1 MVLILQVQPTSFG
14 CLLGFIIYPK
24 ILTMK
29 KKYVDLSHTIRDGG
43 ITYKGLPAPII
54 CDFLSRKDS
63 EAFYEKGTSFQ
74 IGKIEMVS
82 NTGTYI
88 DCPFHR
94 YEDGKDLSAI
104 ALDKIANLEGVLI
117 KIPSSK
123 ILAIGVEHFR
133 GKELK
138 NKAVLVFTGWS
149 EHWQTD
155 QYFED
160 HPYLTSEAAE
170 YLKNQAVMLVGIDSH
185 NIDNT
190 KVNNRPVHSILLKNE
205 ILIVEHLNNLKNLE
219 GEQFTFSAIPPKIE
233 DFGTFPVRAFA
244 TLNQ

>member
-1 MVLILQVQPTSFG
+1 ME
-14 CLLGFIIYPK
+14 
-24 ILTMK
+24 
-29 KKYVDLSHTIRDGG
+29 KKYIDLSHTIRDGG

-54 CDFLSRKDS
+54 CDYLSRKDS
-63 EAFYEKGTSFQ
+63 ETLYEKGTSFQ

-94 YEDGKDLSAI
+94 YEDGKDLSEI
-104 ALDKIANLEGVLI
+104 ALNRIANIEGILI
-117 KIPSSK
+117 KVPFK
-123 ILAIGVEHFR
+123 KKLAIGVEFFE

-138 NKAVLVFTGWS
+138 NKAVLVYTGWS
-149 EHWQTD
+149 DHWQTD
-155 QYFED
+155 QYFEN
-160 HPYLTSEAAE
+160 HPYLTEEAAE
-170 YLKNQAVMLVGIDSH
+170 YLKNQAVLLVGIDSH

-190 KVNNRPVHSILLKNE
+190 KRKTRPVHSILLKNE

-219 GEQFTFSAIPPKIE
+219 GEKFTFSAIPPKIE

-244 TLNQ
+244 TLK